1 MKDIPLVS
9 LHQLHTGYQAEV
21 SQSFELQQS
30 SSTRGTDNQYISQ
43 RYSSPLSA
51 RVLSCSEIPDV
62 LSFVWCSF
70 WHSEYNHRWYRLY
83 ATIINMRKAWLLI
96 NPSSLLIIS
105 SSFTNVSS
113 PYLPTSRSMDLPL
126 SDNLSQPL
134 QNENPKIDPISS
146 NKSTSSFLLQQI
158 SNGITHPI
166 RNICRP
172 VLGLCS
178 DICNIHLTMVIS
190 RTGKF
195 IYDYACPGLFLHCY
209 FAMLSLLIS

>member
-1 MKDIPLVS
+1 M
-9 LHQLHTGYQAEV
+9 
-21 SQSFELQQS
+21 
-30 SSTRGTDNQYISQ
+30 
-43 RYSSPLSA
+43 
-51 RVLSCSEIPDV
+51 
-62 LSFVWCSF
+62 
-70 WHSEYNHRWYRLY
+70 Y

-113 PYLPTSRSMDLPL
+113 PTYLLPGLWTYHFPTTSSSHSKMK
-126 SDNLSQPL
+126 L
-134 QNENPKIDPISS
+134 QKIDPISS